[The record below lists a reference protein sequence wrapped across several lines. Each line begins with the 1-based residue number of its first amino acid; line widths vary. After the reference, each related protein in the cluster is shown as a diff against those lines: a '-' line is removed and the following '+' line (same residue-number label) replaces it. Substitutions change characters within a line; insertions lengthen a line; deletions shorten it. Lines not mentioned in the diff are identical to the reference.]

1 MHCLLVSDIHA
12 NLAAFETVLQDAG
25 QFDFIWCLGDMVGYG
40 PDPNECIALLR
51 TYPHV
56 CLAGNH
62 DWAALGKLDVRG
74 FNVDARV
81 ANQWTQSVLTP
92 ESQAY
97 LQGLQPLRTELGYTL
112 VHGSPR
118 QPIWEYVLD
127 PLTAELNFPSFKT
140 PVCFVGHTHVPVC
153 FFLPESGDDHLCEPH
168 SPRYGHTVQ
177 LNNGRWIVNPGSV
190 GQPRDGLPYAAYAI
204 LDAEHNTLEHR
215 RAEYPIE
222 TTQGRMRAVKLPQRL
237 IDRLAVGH

>member
-1 MHCLLVSDIHA
+1 
-12 NLAAFETVLQDAG
+12 
-25 QFDFIWCLGDMVGYG
+25 
-40 PDPNECIALLR
+40 
-51 TYPHV
+51 
-56 CLAGNH
+56 
-62 DWAALGKLDVRG
+62 VRG
-74 FNVDARV
+74 FNVDARA

-97 LQGLQPLRTELGYTL
+97 LQDLQPIRTELGYTL

-127 PLTAELNFPSFKT
+127 PLTAELNFPVFKT

-153 FFLPESGDDHLCEPH
+153 FFLPDAGDDHLCEPR
-168 SPRYGHTVQ
+168 SPWYGQTVQ

-190 GQPRDGLPYAAYAI
+190 GQPRDGLPHASYAI
-204 LDAEHNTLEHR
+204 LDAEDNTLEHR